1 MKRFICYYRTLKQ
14 WKLFLYTLFNFGAI
28 YIAHD
33 YEEVFNGY
41 VKERNRFE
49 SVLKCKVCGKES
61 IAWGERQLV

>member
-1 MKRFICYYRTLKQ
+1 MKRFICYYRTLKE

-41 VKERNRFE
+41 VFTVEIGNCEGMAKKIIDIQDKFRQ
-49 SVLKCKVCGKES
+49 GK
-61 IAWGERQLV
+61 I